1 MDGEFLKY
9 VLDQAGGVL
18 IALLLILRIET
29 KLDGLTSAVVQLS
42 EAIKSPRG
50 QLKHTRQ
57 MYVFMQFDEI
67 VEKFLEDK
75 KLEGRAPGTI
85 EEYRFRLTEFGNF
98 LNKNNIDFRELK
110 STDISAF

>member
-29 KLDGLTSAVVQLS
+29 KLDGLTNAVVQLS

-50 QLKHTRQ
+50 
-57 MYVFMQFDEI
+57 
-67 VEKFLEDK
+67 
-75 KLEGRAPGTI
+75 
-85 EEYRFRLTEFGNF
+85 
-98 LNKNNIDFRELK
+98 
-110 STDISAF
+110 